1 MFRKS
6 GSWRPNFIIC
16 SEGDNISKNNCS
28 AIALKFC
35 HLCRRLWAI
44 IENMISPDYVLYRKF
59 VLSAL
64 FRCVIPSQ
72 RSLSVMKYL
81 AKLNFPIMELR
92 PNFPQIWLRHQ
103 EIFSHIVEILWAR
116 KHISI
121 LKVFH
126 DDVVI
131 VCCSE
136 AKLNKNKPTKIL
148 VHAFRCLEQLQ
159 RSLSIE

>member
-1 MFRKS
+1 MTNHLIVCQVPNKKQTEMFRKCGLS
-6 GSWRPNFIIC
+6 LGIPFIFIRIFYPIIYGINPSCHHNFIIGC
-16 SEGDNISKNNCS
+16 EGDNISKHNCS
-28 AIALKFC
+28 AVALKFC

-92 PNFPQIWLRHQ
+92 PNFPQI
-103 EIFSHIVEILWAR
+103 
-116 KHISI
+116 
-121 LKVFH
+121 
-126 DDVVI
+126 
-131 VCCSE
+131 
-136 AKLNKNKPTKIL
+136 
-148 VHAFRCLEQLQ
+148 
-159 RSLSIE
+159 